1 MLLCEAKSKIK
12 QISALELFFANESVW
27 VGYHSE
33 KAYWLIEFQENDT
46 CGEIYRRVMED
57 ILSFLNFRPTSKII
71 IDQSKKSFFR
81 AEDVLW
87 AWQSW
92 LPLFGKCLG
101 QNGKMAMIL
110 PPSKFAFIEKASFR
124 IIPFQNKVFTT
135 RKEAESWLLA

>member
-1 MLLCEAKSKIK
+1 LLLCEAKSKIK
-12 QISALELFFANESVW
+12 QISALELFFVSECVC

-33 KAYWLIEFQENDT
+33 KAYWLVEFQENDT
-46 CGEIYRRVMED
+46 CGEIYRRIMDD
-57 ILSFLNFRPTSKII
+57 IISFLNFRPASKII

-92 LPLFGKCLG
+92 LPLFSKCLG

-110 PPSKFAFIEKASFR
+110 PASKFTFIEKTSLR